1 MHNIKDIR
9 KDIDNFKNTIK
20 NRNVDVDFDQ
30 ILNLDEENRKLI
42 QEKEKLEMEKKSI
55 SKSKDETLFEKSKE
69 ISNKI
74 DDLSKNQKNV
84 KDQLDQI
91 LSNIP
96 NLPLNDVPVGK
107 DENSNK
113 EVVKSGKIK
122 EMSFKPKSHY
132 EIGEKL
138 NMLDFD
144 LATKTTGSRFVF
156 VKDKLASLERAISNF
171 MIDTHVNNNGYT
183 EISPPLMAT
192 DNTMF
197 GTGQLPKFENDQFEI
212 KFDDKND
219 RKFLIPTAEVILTNM
234 VKNQIL
240 NLKSLPMR
248 LVASTPCFR
257 KEAGSYGKDTK
268 GMIRQHQFYKVELVS
283 IVENNKC
290 IEELERMTNCATKIL
305 DDLQLPYRKI
315 ILSTGD
321 MGFSAEKTYDIEV
334 WLPSE
339 NKYREISSCSSC
351 GTFQAKRMKARYKN
365 NNNENEF
372 VGTLNGRLV
381 ASTPCFRKEAG
392 SYGKDTK
399 GMIRQHQFYKV
410 ELVSIVENNK
420 CIEELERMTNC
431 ATKILDDLQ
440 LPYRKIILSTGDMG
454 FSAEK
459 TYDIEV
465 WLPSENKYREIS
477 SCSSCGTFQAKR
489 MKARYKNNN
498 NENEFVGTLN
508 GSGLA
513 VGRTLI
519 AILENYQ
526 TEDGSIIIPEKLRPY
541 MNNMEKIGIN

>member
-74 DDLSKNQKNV
+74 DDLSKNQKSV

-113 EVVKSGKIK
+113 EVVKSGEIK

-240 NLKSLPMR
+240 NFKSLPM
-248 LVASTPCFR
+248 
-257 KEAGSYGKDTK
+257 
-268 GMIRQHQFYKVELVS
+268 
-283 IVENNKC
+283 
-290 IEELERMTNCATKIL
+290 
-305 DDLQLPYRKI
+305 
-315 ILSTGD
+315 
-321 MGFSAEKTYDIEV
+321 
-334 WLPSE
+334 
-339 NKYREISSCSSC
+339 
-351 GTFQAKRMKARYKN
+351 
-365 NNNENEF
+365 
-372 VGTLNGRLV
+372 RLV